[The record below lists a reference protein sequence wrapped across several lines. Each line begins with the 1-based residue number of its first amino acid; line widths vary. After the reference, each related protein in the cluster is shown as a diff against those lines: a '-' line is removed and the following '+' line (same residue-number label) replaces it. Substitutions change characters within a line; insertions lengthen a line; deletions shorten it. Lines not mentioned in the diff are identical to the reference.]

1 MDDVN
6 NVACGFSPHILRS
19 TTLILMALLATT
31 ILLTV
36 LCSALLAIS
45 KRQEAMLDELLKR
58 SGNMQDTLVLSNP
71 KTRYQGVS
79 IQHGRE
85 S

>member
-6 NVACGFSPHILRS
+6 NVACGFSPHIWRS

>member
-1 MDDVN
+1 MDDVKTA
-6 NVACGFSPHILRS
+6 VRDLSQDALHTITP
-19 TTLILMALLATT
+19 ILMGLLVLT

-36 LCSALLAIS
+36 LCSALIAIS
-45 KRQEAMLDELLKR
+45 KRQEMMLDELLRR

-71 KTRYQGVS
+71 KTRYQGAS